1 MQWKCIGLSDLVVR
15 HAKMQNENE
24 AGDSEAAEV
33 TKQMEECVQNL
44 KVMVSLTKKSILN
57 EC

>member
-1 MQWKCIGLSDLVVR
+1 
-15 HAKMQNENE
+15 MQNENE

-44 KVMVSLTKKSILN
+44 KVMVSQTKKSILTESWSGSQCHYN
-57 EC
+57 FKENL